1 MDTTKYIES
10 LVKQKYKSV
19 MEFARVLDIP
29 YTTIRSAFEKG
40 IEGTAVSTV
49 LKICKELNISAD
61 LLFDNKVELFYT
73 SSQEQKIIQDLRK
86 LPPKELDKVLAVIEF
101 KLYELN
107 LGFSNQSKTEYSNE
121 LRIY

>member
-1 MDTTKYIES
+1 MDTTEYIES
-10 LVKQKYKSV
+10 LIKQKYKSV
-19 MEFARVLDIP
+19 REFSRVIETP
-29 YTTIRSAFEKG
+29 YTTVRSALEKG

-49 LKICKELNISAD
+49 LKMCKELNISAD
-61 LLFDNKVELFYT
+61 LLFDNKVKLFHT
-73 SSQEQKIIQDLRK
+73 TSQEQKIITDLRK

>member
-73 SSQEQKIIQDLRK
+73 TSQEQKIIQDLRK

>member
-1 MDTTKYIES
+1 
-10 LVKQKYKSV
+10 

-73 SSQEQKIIQDLRK
+73 TSQEQKIIQDLRK